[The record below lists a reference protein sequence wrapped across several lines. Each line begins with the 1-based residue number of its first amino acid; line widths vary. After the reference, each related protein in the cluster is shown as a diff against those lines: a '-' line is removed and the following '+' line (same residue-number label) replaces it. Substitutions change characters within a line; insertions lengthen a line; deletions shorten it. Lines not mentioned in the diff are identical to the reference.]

1 MPIYEY
7 KCDKCCIIFEG
18 MCHANCRNDPAECPE
33 CGQLAR
39 RLFSTFSFKWVGR
52 ILEWGKPDRTVAREE
67 DLLEYD
73 GQRSKEDSA
82 NVGRKSK

>member
-7 KCDKCCIIFEG
+7 KCDKCGHKFELLMPVSESG
-18 MCHANCRNDPAECPE
+18 TNVQCPR

-39 RLFSTFSFKWVGR
+39 RLFSTFSHWWVGR
-52 ILEWGKPDRTVAREE
+52 ILEWGKPDRTVSREE
-67 DLLEYD
+67 DLIEYD
-73 GQRSKEDSA
+73 DQRSKEDSM